1 MSTVNATTHDIRI
14 LGPAELRAANDLF
27 AAALLAAPVPE
38 AEWQS
43 TVGLY
48 GPDRTLGVHLD
59 GELVGTTTSFA
70 AGVVVPGGAELPTA
84 AVTRVGVRADRTRR
98 GVLTSLMRRQLLDQA
113 AAGDVLASLRATEAG
128 IYGRFG
134 YGVATRSRQVRIATR
149 GGKGW
154 RAGAPVGG
162 EVRMLPRAEVLPVVT
177 ALYPRVALGRPGAMT
192 RPEPWWRRGVGQL
205 VDGTDYLLAAVHTGP
220 HGDDGFL
227 VATIDPGSGW
237 LDRSLVLR
245 DLHATDPATVAGLWR
260 FALGVDLTTAVSSA
274 QRPLDDPIEL
284 LLADP
289 RDCATTGVDDE
300 TWLRILDVPAALA
313 ARAFAPADPV
323 LLGVRDPL
331 LPANDGVYRVA
342 GGGAERAGELD
353 GPLRPQLSC
362 DAAGLAMAY
371 LGDRSPGELVAG
383 GWWTATDPA
392 AVAAADQ
399 AFRTPRSPWSGTN
412 F

>member
-1 MSTVNATTHDIRI
+1 VTTVSATTHDVRI
-14 LGPAELRAANDLF
+14 LEPGELRAASDLF
-27 AAALLAAPVPE
+27 AAALLAAPVP
-38 AEWQS
+38 AADWDR

-59 GELVGTTTSFA
+59 GDLVGTTTSFA
-70 AGVVVPGGAELPTA
+70 AGVVVPGGAELSTA

-98 GVLTSLMRRQLLDQA
+98 GVLSSLMRRQLVDQA
-113 AAGDVLASLRATEAG
+113 AAGDVLASLRATETG

-134 YGVATRSRQVRIATR
+134 YGVATRSRKVRVTTR
-149 GGKGW
+149 GGAGW
-154 RAGAPVGG
+154 RSGAPLGG
-162 EVRMLPRAEVLPVVT
+162 DVRMVPRAEVLRVVT
-177 ALYPRVALGRPGAMT
+177 ALYPQVALGRPGAMT
-192 RPEPWWRRGVGQL
+192 RPEPWWRRALAQL

-237 LDRSLVLR
+237 LDRSFVLH
-245 DLHATDPATVAGLWR
+245 DLHAADPAAEAGLWR
-260 FALGVDLTTAVSSA
+260 FALGVDLTVAVTAA
-274 QRPLDDPIEL
+274 QRPLDDPLEL

-300 TWLRILDVPAALA
+300 TWLRILDVPAALG
-313 ARAFAPADPV
+313 ARTFAPADPV

-331 LPANDGVYRVA
+331 LPANDGVYRIA
-342 GGGAERAGELD
+342 DGGAERVGDLD

-362 DAAGLAMAY
+362 DVAGLAMAY
-371 LGDRSPGELVAG
+371 LGDRGPGELVAS
-383 GWWTATDPA
+383 GWWTTADPDAT
-392 AVAAADQ
+392 AAADQ
-399 AFRTPRSPWSGTN
+399 AFRTPRSPYAGTN